1 VSGEGALLEHLEHSE
16 CRCAFVNFLSKGKR
30 GRLRPTHVVGL
41 TFAAS
46 LARMSMLGVPPLG
59 DTWHNGNSAGN
70 KSMLTYRMG
79 VGVPGHTGF
88 TPAEEC
94 LSIPIK
100 AGAMERAPL
109 ISRCAGQSM
118 TEHPAEE
125 KYSTHRTDF
134 SLSPEEF
141 AYATRPSGPWDLHAQ
156 RAIGDPPFVR
166 RPEEN
171 RTER

>member
-1 VSGEGALLEHLEHSE
+1 
-16 CRCAFVNFLSKGKR
+16 
-30 GRLRPTHVVGL
+30 
-41 TFAAS
+41 
-46 LARMSMLGVPPLG
+46 MLGVPPLG

-88 TPAEEC
+88 TPAEEG

-141 AYATRPSGPWDLHAQ
+141 ADPPRPRGPGDLHAQ